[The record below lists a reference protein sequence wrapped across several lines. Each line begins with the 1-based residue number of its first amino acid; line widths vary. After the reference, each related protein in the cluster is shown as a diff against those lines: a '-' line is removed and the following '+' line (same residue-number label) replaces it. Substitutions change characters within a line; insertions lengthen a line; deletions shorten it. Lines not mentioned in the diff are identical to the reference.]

1 MTLDLPLSRRQL
13 TLGASTL
20 LATLAASPNS
30 IAYTRPV
37 DQPFKQK
44 GDALEAFDN
53 LVLWLTG
60 KTDELRVPGAAVG
73 VVIGDQRFTH
83 AIGVINAG
91 TEDAFT
97 TSTRFGIASLTKIFT
112 ATALASLAHDGAVSL
127 DEPVR
132 QHLPGFSLADPDATA
147 AATVGHLLSHAGGW
161 ADVLEPVPGQDSLA
175 WYAAQMASLPQ
186 IVPVGTHFSYSNS
199 GYMLAGAVIEQLT
212 GAPYEDAISQSILQP
227 LGMKHTGF
235 TAITEPSNNQASGH
249 QITEGELA
257 AIPLPDIPRAVYPA
271 AGLLSNVEDMLT
283 FVHAHTSIDPGQ
295 LNPDALTSMRHPR
308 NTGGSVGPVVIDHIG
323 TGWMLLDIDGETVLM
338 SQGGDSG
345 LISAMIT
352 VPSRQFGMV
361 ILANS
366 DSAMM
371 LVNDAVLRG
380 MSTFTDL
387 TLPEPEEHMLTND
400 EAANAEGQF
409 GLPEWMTFTITP
421 ANGSLLLATSAG
433 GQEIPDLSGQFTMT
447 SSTRGFMPYLGGRLW
462 IDLVP
467 GDTGSIQ
474 WLRFAARLVPRMA

>member
-1 MTLDLPLSRRQL
+1 MATP
-13 TLGASTL
+13 
-20 LATLAASPNS
+20 LATPAL
-30 IAYTRPV
+30 
-37 DQPFKQK
+37 
-44 GDALEAFDN
+44 DATCFEAFDN
-53 LVLWLTG
+53 LVEWLTG
-60 KTDELRVPGAAVG
+60 RTEELRVPGAAVG
-73 VVIGDQRFTH
+73 VVVGNQRFTH
-83 AIGVINAG
+83 AIGVNNAD
-91 TEDAFT
+91 TQDAFT
-97 TSTRFGIASLTKIFT
+97 TSTRFGVASLTKIFT
-112 ATALASLAHDGAVSL
+112 ATALASLAQDGALSL

-132 QHLPGFSLADPDATA
+132 QHLPGFSLAESDATA

-186 IVPVGTHFSYSNS
+186 VVPVGTHFSYSNS
-199 GYMLAGAVIEQLT
+199 GFLLAGAVLEQLT
-212 GAPYEDAISQSILQP
+212 GASYEDAISQSILQP
-227 LGMKHTGF
+227 LSMMHTGF
-235 TAITEPSNNQASGH
+235 TDNIEPTINQASGH
-249 QITEGELA
+249 QITEGKLA
-257 AIPLPDIPRAVYPA
+257 AIPLPEIPRAVNPA

-283 FVHAHTSIDPGQ
+283 FVQTHTTPDPGQ
-295 LNPDALTSMRHPR
+295 LNPDALVSMRHPR
-308 NTGGSVGPVVIDHIG
+308 NTGGSVGPVVIDHVG

-345 LISAMIT
+345 LISAMIS

-380 MSTFTDL
+380 LSTFTDL
-387 TLPEPEEHMLTND
+387 VFSEPETHLLTND
-400 EAANAEGQF
+400 DAASAEGQF

-462 IDLVP
+462 LDLVP
-467 GDTGSIQ
+467 DDTGSIQ
-474 WLRFAARLVPRMA
+474 WLRFAARMVPRIE